1 MSFDIGHIAVTTAL
15 AAASASLT
23 SFFITYIKYKVAD
36 VGMTLN
42 GALAGLVVITAGC
55 ANVSPLGAII
65 IGFISGILV
74 VFSVTFFDK
83 LKIDDPVGAISVHGI
98 CGAVGT
104 WL

>member
-1 MSFDIGHIAVTTAL
+1 
-15 AAASASLT
+15 LT

-42 GALAGLVVITAGC
+42 GALAGLVGITTGC

-83 LKIDDPVGAISVHGI
+83 LKIDDPVGAISITEYAVRLEHGFRFF
-98 CGAVGT
+98 T
-104 WL
+104 YRFWNFLF